1 MKKIYL
7 LAFSTFMS
15 ALSVKAQNPCSTGRY
30 AADTFTAYTT
40 TSNVVF
46 GSNVTASN
54 ATQSLTM
61 DIYQPTGDIET
72 NRPLIIWAHGGSFI
86 GGSKTDGDV
95 VALSQKFAKKG
106 YVCVSINYRL
116 GLTPFDS
123 TGAVKAVLRAVQD
136 MKASIRFFYKDKL
149 TTDTYKIDTN
159 NIFIGG
165 SSAGA
170 ITALHTAYLDKSCEV
185 NAYINPTTL
194 MSLGGMEGYSGNQ
207 CYSTKVKG
215 VINLCG
221 ALGKYGWLQPGDIPF
236 CSMHGT
242 IDGTVKYNRGFAA
255 PLGIQLIVLDGSRML
270 KEQANAIGINNP
282 FYTWYGKDH
291 VPYSGTSAA
300 ALAYMDTTVNFVRD
314 FLVTRL
320 GCPDPAILSQNAPAQ
335 TATLY
340 PYTTCTTNVQMP
352 CAAPVTVGIKEL
364 KNNQFI
370 FSVSPNPSDNE
381 MTVVFSNTTSS
392 HHIELF
398 DVTGKL
404 ISSETTDQG
413 TYKIRKNNLTGGLY
427 FLKVT
432 AKTGESTTQ
441 KVIFN

>member
-7 LAFSTFMS
+7 LAFSTLIS
-15 ALSVKAQNPCSTGRY
+15 ALSIKAQSPCATGRY
-30 AADTFTAYTT
+30 ATDTFTAFTT
-40 TSNVVF
+40 TSNITF
-46 GSNVTASN
+46 GSNITASGSN
-54 ATQSLTM
+54 YTLTM
-61 DIYQPTGDIET
+61 DIYQPTGDVET

-86 GGSKTDGDV
+86 GGSKTDGDMV
-95 VALSQKFAKKG
+95 TLSQKFAKKG
-106 YVCVSINYRL
+106 YVCASINYRL

-123 TGAVKAVLRAVQD
+123 VGAVRAVLRAVQD

-149 TTDTYKIDTN
+149 TTNTYKIDTN

-185 NAYINPTTL
+185 NYYINPSSLLT
-194 MSLGGMEGYSGNQ
+194 LGGMEGYSGNQ
-207 CYSTKVKG
+207 CYSSKVKG

-221 ALGKYGWLQPGDIPF
+221 ALGRYGWLEPGDVPF
-236 CSMHGT
+236 CSLHGT

-255 PLGIQLIVLDGSRML
+255 PLGIQLILLDGSRML
-270 KEQANAIGINNP
+270 KEQANAIGVSNP

-291 VPYSGTSAA
+291 VPYVSNA
-300 ALAYMDTTVNFVRD
+300 AYMDSTVNFVRD

-320 GCPDPAILSQNAPAQ
+320 GCSDPALLPQNTPAQ

-340 PYTTCTTNVQMP
+340 SYTACTTNVAMT
-352 CAAPVTVGIKEL
+352 CATPGVVGMNEMTQSNVI
-364 KNNQFI
+364 N
-370 FSVSPNPSDNE
+370 SVYPNPSDNDMMIE
-381 MTVVFSNTTSS
+381 FANSNTT
-392 HHIELF
+392 HQIEIY
-398 DVTGKL
+398 DIAGK
-404 ISSETTDQG
+404 IIYSESTEQSVFTI
-413 TYKIRKNNLTGGLY
+413 KKNNTASGLY

-432 AKTGESTTQ
+432 DKNGESTIQ

>member
-7 LAFSTFMS
+7 LAFTTLIS
-15 ALSVKAQNPCSTGRY
+15 ALSIKAQTPCSTGRY

-40 TSNVVF
+40 TSNITF
-46 GSNVTASN
+46 GSNLTASN
-54 ATQSLTM
+54 ANYTLTM
-61 DIYQPTGDIET
+61 DVYQPTGDVET

-95 VALSQKFAKKG
+95 VALSQRFAKKG
-106 YVCVSINYRL
+106 YVCASINYRL

-136 MKASIRFFYKDKL
+136 MKASIRYFYKDKL

-185 NAYINPTTL
+185 NAYINPSTL
-194 MSLGGMEGYSGNQ
+194 VSLGGMDGYSGNQ
-207 CYSTKVKG
+207 CYSSKVKG

-221 ALGKYGWLQPGDIPF
+221 ALGKYGWLEAGDIPF

-242 IDGTVKYNRGFAA
+242 IDGTVKYNRGYAA
-255 PLGIQLIVLDGSRML
+255 PLGIQLILLDGSRML
-270 KEQANAIGINNP
+270 KEQANALGINNP

-291 VPYSGTSAA
+291 VPYTSSA
-300 ALAYMDTTVNFVRD
+300 AYMDSTVSFVRD
-314 FLVTRL
+314 FLVTQL
-320 GCPDPAILSQNAPAQ
+320 GCSDPAILPQNTPAQ

-340 PYTTCTTNVQMP
+340 SYTTCTTHVAMTCATPGVVGVNEITKANV
-352 CAAPVTVGIKEL
+352 I
-364 KNNQFI
+364 N
-370 FSVSPNPSDNE
+370 SVFPNPSDNE
-381 MTVVFSNTTSS
+381 MTIEFANSNTT
-392 HHIELF
+392 HQVELF
-398 DVTGKL
+398 DVSGK
-404 ISSETTDQG
+404 IIYSENTELPSFTI
-413 TYKIRKNNLTGGLY
+413 KKNNTASGFY

-432 AKTGESTTQ
+432 TKLGESTTQ
-441 KVIFN
+441 KVMFN

>member
-7 LAFSTFMS
+7 LAFTTLLS
-15 ALSVKAQNPCSTGRY
+15 ALSIKAQTPCSTGRY
-30 AADTFTAYTT
+30 ATDTFTAYTT
-40 TSNVVF
+40 TSNITF
-46 GSNVTASN
+46 GSNLTASN
-54 ATQSLTM
+54 ANYTLTM
-61 DIYQPTGDIET
+61 DVYQPTGDVET

-95 VALSQKFAKKG
+95 VALSQRFAKKG
-106 YVCVSINYRL
+106 YVCASINYRL

-136 MKASIRFFYKDKL
+136 MKASIRYFYKDKL

-185 NAYINPTTL
+185 NAYINPSTL
-194 MSLGGMEGYSGNQ
+194 VSLGGMEGYSGNQ
-207 CYSTKVKG
+207 CYSSKVKG

-221 ALGKYGWLQPGDIPF
+221 ALGKYGWLEPGDIPF

-242 IDGTVKYNRGFAA
+242 IDGTVKYNRGYAA
-255 PLGIQLIVLDGSRML
+255 PLGIQLILLDGSRML

-291 VPYSGTSAA
+291 VPYSSSAP
-300 ALAYMDTTVNFVRD
+300 YMDSTVNFVRD
-314 FLVTRL
+314 FLVTQL
-320 GCPDPAILSQNAPAQ
+320 GCSNPAILPQNTPAQ

-340 PYTTCTTNVQMP
+340 SYTTCTTHVAMTCATPGVVGVNEITKVNV
-352 CAAPVTVGIKEL
+352 I
-364 KNNQFI
+364 N
-370 FSVSPNPSDNE
+370 SVFPNPSDNE
-381 MTVVFSNTTSS
+381 MTIEFANPNTT
-392 HHIELF
+392 HQIELF
-398 DVTGKL
+398 DVSGK
-404 ISSETTDQG
+404 IIYSEKTESPLFT
-413 TYKIRKNNLTGGLY
+413 IRKNNTASGFY

-432 AKTGESTTQ
+432 NKLGESTTQ
-441 KVIFN
+441 KVMFN

>member
-7 LAFSTFMS
+7 LAFSTLIS
-15 ALSVKAQNPCSTGRY
+15 ALSIKAQTPCSSGRY

-40 TSNVVF
+40 TSNITF
-46 GSNVTASN
+46 GSNLTASN
-54 ATQSLTM
+54 ANYTLTM
-61 DIYQPTGDIET
+61 DIYQPTGDVET

-95 VALSQKFAKKG
+95 VALSQRFAKKG
-106 YVCVSINYRL
+106 YVCASINYRL

-136 MKASIRFFYKDKL
+136 MKASIRYFYKDKL

-194 MSLGGMEGYSGNQ
+194 LSLGGMEGYSGNQ
-207 CYSTKVKG
+207 CYSSKVKG

-221 ALGKYGWLQPGDIPF
+221 ALGKYGWLEAGDIPF

-242 IDGTVKYNRGFAA
+242 IDGTVKYNRGYAA
-255 PLGIQLIVLDGSRML
+255 PLGIQLILLDGSRML

-291 VPYSGTSAA
+291 VPYTSSA
-300 ALAYMDTTVNFVRD
+300 AYMDSTVNFVRD
-314 FLVTRL
+314 FLVTQL
-320 GCPDPAILSQNAPAQ
+320 GCSNPAILPQNTPAQ

-340 PYTTCTTNVQMP
+340 SYTTCTTHVAMTCATPGVVGVNEITKVNV
-352 CAAPVTVGIKEL
+352 I
-364 KNNQFI
+364 N
-370 FSVSPNPSDNE
+370 SVFPNPSDNE
-381 MTVVFSNTTSS
+381 MTIEFANSNTT
-392 HHIELF
+392 HQIELF
-398 DVTGKL
+398 DVSGK
-404 ISSETTDQG
+404 IIYSEITELPSFTIKKDKTANG
-413 TYKIRKNNLTGGLY
+413 FY

-432 AKTGESTTQ
+432 TKLGESTTQ
-441 KVIFN
+441 KVMFN